1 VTWDDVLDIALG
13 LPGVEV
19 ATRWGTPALVVGKG
33 LLGRLRE
40 DGQTFAVRCDIDE
53 RPLLLEAHPQTLFL
67 TPHYR
72 DYPMVLVAL
81 PGADRSLVRELV
93 EDAWLERAPRRV
105 VELYLS
111 ERGGALE

>member
-1 VTWDDVLDIALG
+1 
-13 LPGVEV
+13 
-19 ATRWGTPALVVGKG
+19 
-33 LLGRLRE
+33 
-40 DGQTFAVRCDIDE
+40 
-53 RPLLLEAHPQTLFL
+53 
-67 TPHYR
+67 
-72 DYPMVLVAL
+72 MVLVAL